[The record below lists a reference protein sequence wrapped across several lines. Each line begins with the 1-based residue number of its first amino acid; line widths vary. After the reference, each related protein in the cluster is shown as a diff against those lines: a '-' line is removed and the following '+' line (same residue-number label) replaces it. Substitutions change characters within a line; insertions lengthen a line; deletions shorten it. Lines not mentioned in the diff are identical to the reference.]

1 MNYFKLKLNEKINYL
16 HLIIEVI
23 VSIIAT
29 HTIIYL
35 SINYIENLSFN
46 IFNVIPLNKWILAY
60 FSSIALVGL
69 TRSLFFPFFFKLSII
84 DNYFKIFFHI
94 IKFGLLVMPLFF
106 LLIIILSNKIVFK
119 STTLLSIYSLNNLLL
134 IGSISSLFIFF
145 IWIYFL
151 SKSINNAIGKS
162 ISSKK
167 LFLKNSGI
175 SLLTFILLSSGSFSF
190 IDIELYKNNFI
201 NEVLELKV
209 KLGEMNES
217 EKNNTLNCIK
227 SNF

>member
-46 IFNVIPLNKWILAY
+46 IFNVIPLDKWILAY

-94 IKFGLLVMPLFF
+94 IKFGLLVMPIFF
-106 LLIIILSNKIVFK
+106 LLIMILSNKIVFE
-119 STTLLSIYSLNNLLL
+119 STTLLPIYSLNNLLL
-134 IGSISSLFIFF
+134 IGSISSLFIFL

-151 SKSINNAIGKS
+151 SKSINNVIGKN
-162 ISSKK
+162 ISSMK

-190 IDIELYKNNFI
+190 INIELYKNNFI
-201 NEVLELKV
+201 NEVLEFKV
-209 KLGEMNES
+209 KLGEINES
-217 EKNNTLNCIK
+217 EKNNALNCIK

>member
-1 MNYFKLKLNEKINYL
+1 MNYFKLKLDEKTNYL
-16 HLIIEVI
+16 PLIIEVI
-23 VSIIAT
+23 ISIIVT

-35 SINYIENLSFN
+35 SINYIENLYFN
-46 IFNVIPLNKWILAY
+46 IFNVIPLDKWLLAY
-60 FSSIALVGL
+60 FSSIVLVGL

-94 IKFGLLVMPLFF
+94 IKFGLLVMPIFF
-106 LLIIILSNKIVFK
+106 LLIMILSNKIVFE
-119 STTLLSIYSLNNLLL
+119 STTLLPIYSLNNLLL
-134 IGSISSLFIFF
+134 IGSISSLFIFL

-151 SKSINNAIGKS
+151 SKSINNVIGKN
-162 ISSKK
+162 ISSMK

-190 IDIELYKNNFI
+190 INIELYKNNFI
-201 NEVLELKV
+201 NEILEFKV

-217 EKNNTLNCIK
+217 EKNNALNCIK